1 MALQETV
8 KILDSDK
15 SLDLFRKKASSL
27 LQVDKDVKGKKDRAL
42 ELVLKAKG
50 EAHPELNFL
59 ALALSG
65 RKVDFS
71 KIVKKIDSMVELL
84 KTEQKDDV
92 SKKDYCGKE
101 FHEAELKGKSVG
113 SAITSLSTTVAG
125 SLLRNLI
132 PITLFRKNSYYV
144 HKDTPVVTMYP
155 YYGYLLKVP

>member
-8 KILDSDK
+8 KILDSDE

-125 SLLRNLI
+125 SLLI
-132 PITLFRKNSYYV
+132 FIKEE
-144 HKDTPVVTMYP
+144 
-155 YYGYLLKVP
+155 